1 MTVNAMCTGPRR
13 RQPQVAS
20 AVATQRGI
28 GADAQAAVS
37 SSRRE
42 PENLDAEER
51 AGRAQLI
58 PRALGQTPT
67 SGRAQRH
74 PESS

>member
-37 SSRRE
+37 SSMAAF
-42 PENLDAEER
+42 ENLDVEKVA
-51 AGRAQLI
+51 ACAQLN
-58 PRALGQTPT
+58 PGALARRRFPILRT
-67 SGRAQRH
+67 RRWWLV
-74 PESS
+74 